1 MPFVPGRLEPSQHI
15 GLLRLG
21 GMDFEAVASKPDLL
35 EATLQD
41 LKRRGL
47 LRDEEDAAS
56 DGQALGD
63 HIADRLA

>member
-1 MPFVPGRLEPSQHI
+1 
-15 GLLRLG
+15 
-21 GMDFEAVASKPDLL
+21 MDFEAVASKPDLL